1 MLKDLISTE
10 IVYVKK
16 FTDYF
21 EDEDVIQ
28 FRDYSLK
35 DMRAHNFTYLKR
47 DSPELLTLITD
58 ACTKSPKRRGRI
70 L

>member
-35 DMRAHNFTYLKR
+35 DMRAHNFTYLK
-47 DSPELLTLITD
+47 
-58 ACTKSPKRRGRI
+58 KRFT
-70 L
+70 